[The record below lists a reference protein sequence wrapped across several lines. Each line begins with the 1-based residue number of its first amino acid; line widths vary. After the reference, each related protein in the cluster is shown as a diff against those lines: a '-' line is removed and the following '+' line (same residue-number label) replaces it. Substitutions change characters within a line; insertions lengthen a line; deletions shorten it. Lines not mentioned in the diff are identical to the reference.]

1 MAKDRWPPGCCVA
14 TIRAH
19 MADLSNW
26 AATVWGPGAD
36 FVSRSR
42 LRWEFASIA
51 TAIALL
57 AAALGA
63 IALYFFRRKTR
74 DLTLIYFGLFC
85 ALWAVRLLM
94 LQPSFRS

>member
-1 MAKDRWPPGCCVA
+1 
-14 TIRAH
+14 
-19 MADLSNW
+19 
-26 AATVWGPGAD
+26 
-36 FVSRSR
+36 VSRSQ

-74 DLTLIYFGLFC
+74 DLTLIYFGLFLRSLGRS
-85 ALWAVRLLM
+85 APNAATLVPIAVRGTQRVLGLRPM
-94 LQPSFRS
+94 GHYLHDRSSLQPFLY